1 MKRTV
6 KLMTV
11 AIAAMVIGAQ
21 PACAQ
26 FGKLLKKAQDAVNTV
41 TNATDQTSTVAD
53 GEVVVTLDNGGT
65 MTYTQKDK
73 VEFELVGVY
82 GKSTSANYG
91 TMYAV
96 FKVKM
101 IANKSIIKFGGTTR
115 TASANIIP
123 KAIDTN
129 GNAYDTKFKGN
140 VSQEFDVV
148 EGTAVRLKLDDG
160 CAFQNVKKSTTTL
173 QVLRMPFWLG
183 YEQEGVITIKDV
195 PVQWDVEP

>member
-1 MKRTV
+1 MA
-6 KLMTV
+6 V
-11 AIAAMVIGAQ
+11 AVAAMALGAQ

-26 FGKLLKKAQDAVNTV
+26 FGKLLKKAQEAVSTA
-41 TNATDQTSTVAD
+41 TNATDQASTVAN
-53 GEVVVTLDNGGT
+53 GGAVVKLDNGGT

-91 TMYAV
+91 TVYAV

-101 IANKSIIKFGGTTR
+101 IANKSKIKFGGTT
-115 TASANIIP
+115 TSASGNITP

-129 GNAYDTKFKGN
+129 GNAYDTEFKGN
-140 VSQEFDVV
+140 VSQEYDVV
-148 EGTAVRLKLDDG
+148 EGTFVNLKLDG
-160 CAFQNVKKSTTTL
+160 RCEFQNVKKSATTM

-183 YEQEGVITIKDV
+183 YEQDGVITLKDV